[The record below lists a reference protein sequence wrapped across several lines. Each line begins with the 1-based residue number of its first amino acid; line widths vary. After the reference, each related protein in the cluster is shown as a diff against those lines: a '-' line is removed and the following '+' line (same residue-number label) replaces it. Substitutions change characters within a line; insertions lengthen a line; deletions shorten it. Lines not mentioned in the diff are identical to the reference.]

1 MASKNNFCHQK
12 KEKQKI
18 NNVDNAREVNTH
30 KRLIIMRL
38 SGHNQYVMSR
48 GSTDGA
54 GMTRGGR
61 GLETGTT

>member
-30 KRLIIMRL
+30 KRLIICSDRGR
-38 SGHNQYVMSR
+38 SPSSSSR
-48 GSTDGA
+48 RA
-54 GMTRGGR
+54 PGR
-61 GLETGTT
+61 RRTLADPPR